1 MGHVRSVHTC
11 GLRLY
16 PKGPIRTRG
25 ARHGAV
31 TWALAVS
38 RRRLCR
44 VCDYSTISES
54 QRPTMAARISI
65 AETGVDS
72 LLASLG
78 EWIDPTVVGPLAL
91 GWSGR
96 IAAALIVFIVGRWL
110 ARSATGGIRRGMD
123 RAGVDATLSR
133 FLGNLIYI
141 MLIALVVLTALSTL
155 GINTTNFL
163 AIVGAAGL
171 AVGLALKDSLS
182 NFAAGV
188 MLVFFRPF
196 KAGDFIEAAGIS
208 GSVESIRIFS
218 TVLKTPDNRVI
229 TVPNA
234 LIYGATITNYSAE
247 TTRRV
252 DLLIGI
258 SYNDNVGRAK
268 ALIQGV
274 IAGDTRILRE
284 PPSQL
289 LLMDLGASSV
299 DIAVRVWVAS
309 GDYWQVRSDLLEQ
322 IKIALEGAGLSI
334 PYPQHD
340 VHIVSSVNS
349 GG

>member
-1 MGHVRSVHTC
+1 MEN
-11 GLRLY
+11 L
-16 PKGPIRTRG
+16 
-25 ARHGAV
+25 
-31 TWALAVS
+31 
-38 RRRLCR
+38 
-44 VCDYSTISES
+44 
-54 QRPTMAARISI
+54 I
-65 AETGVDS
+65 AD
-72 LLASLG
+72 LG
-78 EWIDPTVVGPLAL
+78 EWLDPAVLGPLVL
-91 GWSGR
+91 TWGGR
-96 IAAALIVFIVGRWL
+96 ITAALVVFIVGRWI
-110 ARSATGGIRRGMD
+110 AKWATGGIRRGME
-123 RAGVDATLSR
+123 RADIDATLSR

-141 MLIALVVLTALSTL
+141 TLIALVTLTALSTL

-171 AVGLALKDSLS
+171 AIGLALKDSLS

-247 TTRRV
+247 STRRV
-252 DLLIGI
+252 DLTIGI
-258 SYNDNVGRAK
+258 SYDDNIGRAK

-274 IAGDTRILRE
+274 IAQDTRILTE
-284 PPSQL
+284 PASQM

-299 DIAVRVWVAS
+299 DIAVRVWVATS
-309 GDYWQVRSDLLEQ
+309 DYWQVRSDLLEK
-322 IKIALEGAGLSI
+322 IKLALEGAGLSI
-334 PYPQHD
+334 PYPQRD
-340 VHIVSSVNS
+340 IHIVSSVSSNV
-349 GG
+349 

>member
-1 MGHVRSVHTC
+1 MENLQALFGQW
-11 GLRLY
+11 LD
-16 PKGPIRTRG
+16 PQF
-25 ARHGAV
+25 V
-31 TWALAVS
+31 TPLLVS
-38 RRRLCR
+38 
-44 VCDYSTISES
+44 
-54 QRPTMAARISI
+54 
-65 AETGVDS
+65 
-72 LLASLG
+72 
-78 EWIDPTVVGPLAL
+78 
-91 GWSGR
+91 WSGKLV
-96 IAAALIVFIVGRWL
+96 AALLVFVIGRWV
-110 ARSATGGIRRGMD
+110 AKAATGGIRRAMVK
-123 RAGVDATLSR
+123 AGIDETLGR
-133 FLGNLIYI
+133 FLANLIYI
-141 MLIALVVLTALSTL
+141 LLIALVILTALSTL

-196 KAGDFIEAAGIS
+196 KVGDYIEAAGIS

-258 SYNDNVGRAK
+258 SYDDDIARAK

-274 IAGDTRILRE
+274 IAEDDRILRE
-284 PPSQL
+284 PASQL
-289 LLMDLGASSV
+289 LLMELGASSV
-299 DIAVRVWVAS
+299 DIAVRVWVATS
-309 GDYWQVRSDLLEQ
+309 DYWNVRSDLIER
-322 IKIALEGAGLSI
+322 IKRTLEGAGLSI
-334 PYPQHD
+334 PYPQRD
-340 VHIVSSVNS
+340 VHIVSSVS
-349 GG
+349 GNV